1 MSSSYINEN
10 ARKTAGYVDI
20 ENVDRKYK
28 KVKLE
33 DEENDSWL
41 YYLGFILL

>member
-20 ENVDRKYK
+20 ENVDRKNK

-33 DEENDSWL
+33 DEENDSWWNFF
-41 YYLGFILL
+41 GFILL